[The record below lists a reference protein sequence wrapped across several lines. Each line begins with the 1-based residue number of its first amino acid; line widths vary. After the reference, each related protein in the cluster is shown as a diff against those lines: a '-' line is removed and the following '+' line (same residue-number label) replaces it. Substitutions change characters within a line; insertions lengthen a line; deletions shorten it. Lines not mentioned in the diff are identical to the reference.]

1 MTEAIYGWMRN
12 LAYTLLFFTAVLQLL
27 PEGDYRRYVKYFL
40 GLLLILTVMGPLL
53 DLFSLEDSLG
63 GIMDRYL
70 ERSEDYQQEAF
81 SEGERIADSYVKEA
95 AALTVEGQ
103 IGLVHPIELSG
114 EELAVAD
121 LSMEQGE
128 DGLPTELWV
137 LAVPR
142 EAEGQ
147 IVAGNARTAPE
158 SQQPRAQRLKNQV
171 GEVYGLSAE
180 HIHIS
185 IRE

>member
-1 MTEAIYGWMRN
+1 M
-12 LAYTLLFFTAVLQLL
+12 
-27 PEGDYRRYVKYFL
+27 
-40 GLLLILTVMGPLL
+40 
-53 DLFSLEDSLG
+53 
-63 GIMDRYL
+63 
-70 ERSEDYQQEAF
+70 
-81 SEGERIADSYVKEA
+81 
-95 AALTVEGQ
+95 
-103 IGLVHPIELSG
+103 
-114 EELAVAD
+114 AD

>member
-103 IGLVHPIELSG
+103 LLEIFSG

-158 SQQPRAQRLKNQV
+158 SQQPRAQRLKNQA

>member
-27 PEGDYRRYVKYFL
+27 PEGDYRKYVKYFL

-103 IGLVHPIELSG
+103 LLEIFSG

>member
-1 MTEAIYGWMRN
+1 MEAIYGWMRN
-12 LAYTLLFFTAVLQLL
+12 LAYTLLFFTVVLQLL
-27 PEGDYRRYVKYFL
+27 PEGDYQKYVKYFL
-40 GLLLILTVMGPLL
+40 GLLLIFTVASPLL
-53 DLFSLEDSLG
+53 EMFSLEDSIE

-70 ERSEDYQQEAF
+70 ERSEEYQQEAF
-81 SEGERIADSYVKEA
+81 QEGQRIADSYVKEA

-103 IGLVHPIELSG
+103 ILEIFSE

-121 LSMEQGE
+121 LEMKQGE
-128 DGLPTELWV
+128 DGLPQELWV
-137 LAVPR
+137 LAVPKDQK
-142 EAEGQ
+142 EHVLA
-147 IVAGNARTAPE
+147 VNARTSPE
-158 SQQPRAQRLKNQV
+158 SQQPRAERLKNQV

>member
-103 IGLVHPIELSG
+103 LLEIFSG

-171 GEVYGLSAE
+171 GEVYGLSAV

>member
-103 IGLVHPIELSG
+103 LLEIFSG

>member
-95 AALTVEGQ
+95 AALTVAGQ
-103 IGLVHPIELSG
+103 LLEIFSG

>member
-103 IGLVHPIELSG
+103 LLEIFSG

-158 SQQPRAQRLKNQV
+158 SQQPRARRLKNQV
-171 GEVYGLSAE
+171 GQVYGLSAE
-180 HIHIS
+180 HIHIR